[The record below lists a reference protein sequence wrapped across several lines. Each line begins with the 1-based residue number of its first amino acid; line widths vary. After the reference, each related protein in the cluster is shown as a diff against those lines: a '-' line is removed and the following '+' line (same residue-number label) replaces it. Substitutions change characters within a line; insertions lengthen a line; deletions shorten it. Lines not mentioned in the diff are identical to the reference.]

1 MSGGGAPAAEEGGS
15 GTNSFGEEAQPS
27 VDLNLTALMDILSN
41 LLFFLLASFGA
52 TVVMAINTQVPAQS
66 SEQSSIADTGESV
79 TVNIK
84 LEKTLLEVTATGS
97 QQSASDMAALAR
109 TIPNVDG
116 KIDGATLTEQLL
128 GIKTKYPKS
137 DTAILT
143 PEPGVK
149 YEAMV
154 QVMDAAR
161 EHPVTAGGIAHMVAL
176 FPTVVISTIVK

>member
-1 MSGGGAPAAEEGGS
+1 MSGGGGAPADDGGS
-15 GTNSFGEEAQPS
+15 GTNAFGEESSES

-66 SEQSSIADTGESV
+66 SESSSIADTGEAV
-79 TVNIK
+79 TVNLK
-84 LEKTLLEVTATGS
+84 LEKEYVEVSATGS
-97 QQSASDMAALAR
+97 AQNPTELAALSKR
-109 TIPNVDG
+109 IPHVAGKVDG
-116 KIDGATLTEQLL
+116 PAINEHLL
-128 GIKTKYPKS
+128 MIKEKYPKS

-149 YEAMV
+149 YQAMIET
-154 QVMDAAR
+154 MDAAR
-161 EHPVTAGGIAHMVAL
+161 EHAVTAGGTAHMVAL